1 MPAAPD
7 RQAVSMDG
15 HRLVL
20 THLDR
25 VLYPAS
31 GHTKAAVLHYYAQV
45 APVMVPHTAGRPAS
59 FVRAPDGPHGQRW
72 YAKTP
77 PPGAPGW
84 VRTAPVPA
92 KEGPARHIVVDSP
105 AALVAMVNLAAY
117 EIHVPQ
123 WTDRNGPDGHD
134 RVVFDLDPGP
144 GTDLVVCC
152 RIAQRLR
159 QLLDDDG
166 LTALPVVSGAKGLHL
181 YVPIRPSPERAAT
194 GYARSLARRL
204 EKEHPGLVVS
214 SMVRAARTGKVLI
227 DWSQNATQKTTA
239 APYTLRA
246 RREPL
251 VSTPVTWEE
260 VAECGA
266 PERLAFRAADL
277 APRLRDY
284 GDLMAPLCEAEGTA
298 PELP

>member
-239 APYTLRA
+239 APYTLRL
-246 RREPL
+246 RD
-251 VSTPVTWEE
+251 TPTAAAPVAWEE
-260 VAECGA
+260 VAACRDPAE
-266 PERLAFRAADL
+266 LAFGPEEMLERVAE
-277 APRLRDY
+277 R
-284 GDLMAPLCEAEGTA
+284 GDLLAALADPDSARPL
-298 PELP
+298 P